1 MKLRTMHKQ
10 SRIFVAG
17 HKGLVG
23 SAIVRRLKEDGY
35 ENIITRTRQE
45 VDLVDPVAV
54 ENFFRDNQIDFVFD
68 AAARVGGIHAN
79 DVYSAEFIYQ
89 NTQIQMNLIH
99 YAYKWHVKKFL
110 FLGSVCIYPK
120 FAETPVKEESLMSGE
135 LEPTNE
141 AYAISKIHGIEMLK
155 MYRKQYGFKGVSL
168 MPANLYGP
176 NDNFHPENGHVIPA
190 LMTKFNNACITP
202 SNPDESDEI
211 ESQKQELT
219 VTCWGDGTPMREFLY
234 VDDLADACMFA
245 MEHYENAELLNVG
258 SGQDVSIFHLAHKV
272 AAVTGYKGKIEW
284 DTSRPNGT
292 PKRPLDY
299 SKLTAKG
306 WKPKY
311 TLEQGLAEAY
321 KWFIEHTFIQTK

>member
-79 DVYSAEFIYQ
+79 DAYSAEFIYQ

-155 MYRKQYGFKGVSL
+155 MYHKQYGFKGVSL

-190 LMTKFNNACITP
+190 LMTKLNNATE
-202 SNPDESDEI
+202 DV
-211 ESQKQELT
+211 